1 MPRHERY
8 PTPFLNMSPAAL
20 PGLGVV
26 ALMFLGM
33 WALFGPFFLIGLL
46 LVSPIVVV
54 AALLIR
60 DRRAKHP
67 ASKDLAQLD
76 LESRDEE
83 REHQ

>member
-8 PTPFLNMSPAAL
+8 PTPLLNMNPAAL

-46 LVSPIVVV
+46 LMSVIAVV

-60 DRRAKHP
+60 NRRAKHP

-76 LESRDEE
+76 LESRNEG
-83 REHQ
+83 REDQ